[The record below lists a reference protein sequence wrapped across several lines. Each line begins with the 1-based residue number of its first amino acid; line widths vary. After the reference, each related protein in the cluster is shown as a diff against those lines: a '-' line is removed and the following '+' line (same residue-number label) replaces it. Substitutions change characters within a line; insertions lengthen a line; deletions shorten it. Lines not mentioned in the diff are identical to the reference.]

1 MKNVWTIKKQVL
13 VGFVLIII
21 TALAMSAFTIFYLSH
36 ILKSTDLVA
45 TNSLPSIDLITD
57 IESNM
62 QHGHTT
68 VLRHLFV
75 TCTGHGSGEEL
86 RDFETVIVEGIRKND
101 QLLKEYEKTLLDDGD
116 RKTYAALVSA
126 REAYNAA
133 RKEVI
138 GLSGHKADE
147 EAARLII
154 TKLDPTYDTYVEAIH
169 KVIDHNR
176 NVAMTQCKNI
186 TRMLWLPFIITIIGF
201 LGVLG
206 LFVII
211 ATYIT
216 RRIYRPLAGLGAV
229 MGRLQ
234 QGDFTVRAEVM
245 RQDEIGL
252 VAEAVNQ
259 MIDDLK
265 TLVIQVQRSG
275 IQVSTSVTEIAA
287 TTKEQQSTANEV
299 AATTTEI
306 GATSRE
312 IYATSKELARTSE
325 EVNTVAEQTAELA
338 AAGKEGLVSM
348 EANMRSIMAA
358 SASVTAKLT
367 DINDKVGNIG
377 AVVTTI
383 TKVADQTNL
392 LSLNAAIE
400 AEKAGEYGR
409 GFSVVAKE
417 IRRLADQTAEATLD
431 IERMVK
437 EMTSAVSAGV
447 MGMDKFSEQVR
458 HGVDEVTRVGRQ
470 LDTVISQVQSLA
482 PGFEAVSEGMS
493 SQTLGAQQISD
504 ALIQL
509 SEAMQQ
515 TVDSLRQSNLAIE
528 QLHKAAHGLQNGV
541 SRFTLS

>member
-1 MKNVWTIKKQVL
+1 MKSVWTIKKQVL

-21 TALAMSAFTIFYLSH
+21 TALMMSAFTIAYLSH
-36 ILKSTDLVA
+36 ILKSADLVA
-45 TNSLPSIDLITD
+45 TNSLPSIDTITD
-57 IESNM
+57 IATNM
-62 QHGHTT
+62 EHGHAMLLQHLVHSTAGT
-68 VLRHLFV
+68 VSADEHRKFEADL
-75 TCTGHGSGEEL
+75 EEG
-86 RDFETVIVEGIRKND
+86 TRKNN
-101 QLLKEYEKTLLDDGD
+101 QLLKEYEKTILDDED
-116 RKTYAALVSA
+116 RKTYNTLVA
-126 REAYNAA
+126 TREAYNAV
-133 RKEVI
+133 RKEMI
-138 GLSGHKADE
+138 ERSTHKV
-147 EAARLII
+147 EAETLRLLD
-154 TKLDPTYDTYVEAIH
+154 TRLDPAYDAYIAAAH
-169 KVIDHNR
+169 KVIDYNR
-176 NVAMTQCKNI
+176 GVALSQCKDI
-186 TRMLWLPFIITIIGF
+186 ARMLWLPFIITIVGF
-201 LGVLG
+201 IGVLG

-211 ATYIT
+211 SIYIN
-216 RRIYRPLAGLGAV
+216 RRINRPLASLGVV

-234 QGDFTVRAEVM
+234 QGDFTVRAEVA

-252 VAEAVNQ
+252 VAEAVNR

-265 TLVIQVQRSG
+265 TLVLQVQRSG

-306 GATSRE
+306 GATSKE

-325 EVNTVAEQTAELA
+325 EVNAVAEQTADLA

-409 GFSVVAKE
+409 GFSVVATE

-447 MGMDKFSEQVR
+447 MGMDKFSEEVR
-458 HGVDEVTRVGRQ
+458 HGVDEVTKVGRQ

-482 PGFEAVSEGMS
+482 PSFDAVSEGMS

-528 QLHKAAHGLQNGV
+528 QLNEASQGLRNGV
-541 SRFTLS
+541 SRFTLA

>member
-1 MKNVWTIKKQVL
+1 MNGVWTIKKQVL
-13 VGFVLIII
+13 VGFTLIII
-21 TALAMSAFTIFYLSH
+21 TALAMSAFTIGYLSH
-36 ILKSTDLVA
+36 ILKAAELVA
-45 TNSLPSIDLITD
+45 TNSLPAIDIITD

-62 QHGHTT
+62 QQGHTT

-75 TCTGHGSGEEL
+75 TGTGHGAAEEL
-86 RDFETVIVEGIRKND
+86 RNFEASLVEGLRQND
-101 QLLKEYEKTLLDDGD
+101 SLVKEYEKTLLDDED
-116 RKTYAALVSA
+116 RKTYSRMVAA

-133 RKEVI
+133 RKEII
-138 GLSGHKADE
+138 GLSSRKADE
-147 EAARLII
+147 EAARMVTI
-154 TKLDPTYDTYVEAIH
+154 KLDPAYTTYVEAIH
-169 KVIDHNR
+169 KVIDYNR
-176 NVAMTQCKNI
+176 NMAAGQCKEI
-186 TRMLWLPFIITIIGF
+186 ARMLWLPFIITIVGFIG
-201 LGVLG
+201 VIG

-211 ATYIT
+211 SIFIT
-216 RRIYRPLAGLGAV
+216 RRINRPLASLGV
-229 MGRLQ
+229 IMGRLQ
-234 QGDFTVRAEVM
+234 QGDFTVRAEVL

-252 VAEAVNQ
+252 VAEAVNR

-265 TLVIQVQRSG
+265 ALVVQVQRSG
-275 IQVSTSVTEIAA
+275 IQVSTSVTQIAA

-325 EVNTVAEQTAELA
+325 EVNTVAEQTADLA

-358 SASVTAKLT
+358 SASVTGKLT

-447 MGMDKFSEQVR
+447 MGMDKFSEEVR

-470 LDTVISQVQSLA
+470 LDTVISRVQSLA
-482 PGFEAVSEGMS
+482 PSFEAVSEGMS

-528 QLHKAAHGLQNGV
+528 QLNEEAQGMSNGV
-541 SRFTLS
+541 SRFSLA